1 MKASLWPLAYILAG
15 LVFRAGL
22 LLWGQ
27 HQDATHAVPYTDV
40 DYLVFSDAAKL
51 LVDGC
56 PLSRTVAQPGY
67 ESDADLLNRTDI
79 HCARGIVPAAARFL
93 LANDPNSHTP
103 ADRLKP
109 HDSDHMYFWA
119 KQCYRFAK
127 AAFDLLASLGDP
139 YARPTYRYTPFLA
152 AILSPIHVFGW
163 TNFGKYIF
171 AVSDLLCA
179 VFMWLILDGRR
190 PQGSSAG
197 IYVHLPGLLWILNPM
212 VAQIS
217 TRGSSE
223 ALVGLLVLSFIYFFL
238 KANPEAPLG
247 LKAKYLPA
255 FTSSPFANGAD
266 DDSKDISQVKSEHDL
281 DEAPTYQVV
290 PPESAYNVL
299 DWSLEA
305 YMAPILLGLAT
316 HLKLFPVIYAVPILA
331 HLHRCTISAY
341 SPDRRASLSLWTKH
355 AAGMQFG
362 FVAFYAFMAA
372 NFVAWLLW
380 GSPFI
385 DHTFLYHLHRADHR
399 HNFSPYFLGTYLSLF
414 NSTTTHASLETRILA
429 SPLLSFLPQLLTVTA
444 LGYHLG
450 RRDVVAA
457 MTAQTIAFVAFNKV
471 CTSQYFLWF
480 LWLLPLVWPS
490 LKVGKV
496 ETGIALLAWVGGQA
510 LWLSQAY
517 QLEFEARQVFARV
530 WASGLVLVLVHAGLL
545 VWFLSSWTKFRV
557 NVQKH
562 GLKAQNGAVVKT
574 VKSQ

>member
-1 MKASLWPLAYILAG
+1 MKASLWSWIYIVAG
-15 LVFRAGL
+15 ILLRAGL
-22 LLWGQ
+22 LLWGR

-40 DYLVFSDAAKL
+40 DYLVFSDAVN
-51 LVDGC
+51 LVVNAC
-56 PLSRTVAQPGY
+56 PLSRTIEDPTY
-67 ESDADLLNRTDI
+67 ETDADLLDRNDV

-93 LANDPNSHTP
+93 LLNDPNSHTP
-103 ADRLKP
+103 ADGLKP
-109 HDSDHMYFWA
+109 DESDFMYFWA
-119 KQCYRFAK
+119 RQCYKFAK
-127 AAFDLLASLGDP
+127 PAFDLLATLGDP

-152 AILSPIHVFGW
+152 AALSPIHIFGW

-171 AVSDLLCA
+171 AASDILCA
-179 VFMWLILDGRR
+179 LFMWLILDGRR

-197 IYVHLPGLLWILNPM
+197 LYVHLPGLLWILNPM

-223 ALVGLLVLSFIYFFL
+223 SLVGLFVLSFLYFFL

-247 LKAKYLPA
+247 LRAEYLA
-255 FTSSPFANGAD
+255 DFSSPQAANASD
-266 DDSKDISQVKSEHDL
+266 DAKATASVKEVKTA
-281 DEAPTYQVV
+281 EKVPTYEAL
-290 PPESAYNVL
+290 PPESAFNLL

-331 HLHRCTISAY
+331 HLHRSTVSAY
-341 SPDRRASLSLWTKH
+341 SPERRKSLSLWTKN
-355 AAGMQFG
+355 AAGIQFG
-362 FVAFYAFMAA
+362 FVAFYSFMAA
-372 NFVAWLLW
+372 NVVAWLLW

-385 DHTFLYHLHRADHR
+385 EHTFLYHLHRADHR

-414 NSTTTHASLETRILA
+414 TSPTSAASLESRILA
-429 SPLLSFLPQLLTVTA
+429 SPLLSFVPQLLVVTA

-450 RRDVVAA
+450 KRDVVAA

-496 ETGIALLAWVGGQA
+496 ETGLALVAWVGGQA

-517 QLEFEARQVFARV
+517 QLEFEAKQVFARV
-530 WASGLVLVLVHAGLL
+530 WASGLSLVGVHAGLL
-545 VWFLSSWTKFRV
+545 VWFLSSWVKFRV
-557 NVQKH
+557 DVQKH
-562 GLKAQNGAVVKT
+562 GLKIQNGT
-574 VKSQ
+574 FVKSLKSQ

>member
-1 MKASLWPLAYILAG
+1 MKASLGPLVYIFAG
-15 LVFRAGL
+15 LVLRAGL

-40 DYLVFSDAAKL
+40 DYLVFSDAAKF

-56 PLSRTVAQPGY
+56 PLSRTVDHPSY
-67 ESDADLLNRTDI
+67 ESDADLLDRTDI
-79 HCARGIVPAAARFL
+79 HCARGILPAAARFL
-93 LANDPNSHTP
+93 LLNDPNSHKP
-103 ADRLKP
+103 ADGLRP
-109 HDSDHMYFWA
+109 DDSDHMYFWA
-119 KQCYRFAK
+119 KRCYQFAK
-127 AAFDLLASLGDP
+127 PAFDLLASLGDP

-152 AILSPIHVFGW
+152 ALLSPIHVFGW

-171 AVSDLLCA
+171 AASDLLCA

-190 PQGSSAG
+190 PQGSLAG

-223 ALVGLLVLSFIYFFL
+223 ALVGLFVLSFVYFFL
-238 KANPEAPLG
+238 KTNPEAPLG
-247 LKAKYLPA
+247 LRAQYLPA
-255 FTSSPFANGAD
+255 FTSSPFANGT
-266 DDSKDISQVKSEHDL
+266 DDSKDKANAGAERDI
-281 DEAPTYQVV
+281 DEAPTYRAM

-299 DWSLEA
+299 DWSLDA

-316 HLKLFPVIYAVPILA
+316 HLKLFPVIYAVPVLA
-331 HLHRCTISAY
+331 HLHRSTIAAY
-341 SPDRRASLSLWTKH
+341 SPDRRVGLSLWTKH
-355 AAGMQFG
+355 AAGIQFG
-362 FVAFYAFMAA
+362 FVAFYAFMAS

-385 DHTFLYHLHRADHR
+385 EHTFLYHLHRADHR

-414 NSTTTHASLETRILA
+414 SSTATTTSLETRILA

-450 RRDVVAA
+450 KRDVVAA

-490 LKVGKV
+490 LKVGKI
-496 ETGIALLAWVGGQA
+496 ETGVALLAWVGGQA

-517 QLEFEARQVFARV
+517 QLEFEAKQVFARV

-557 NVQKH
+557 DVQKH
-562 GLKAQNGAVVKT
+562 GLEARNGGMVKT
-574 VKSQ
+574 LKSQ